1 MFHQQYS
8 QNIRTAEMAEVP
20 VQKEKQRFEYLDYT
34 WMISGILYQGGT
46 DTLIPELMSRGINE
60 VFFHN
65 VAGTPIGKKTVS
77 GVADSFD
84 VEEFFVVVS
93 ADQAENIFDFIF
105 HFCELDK
112 PNIGM
117 IRLNKLSHST
127 IFRLP
132 DDDAGDTDSVEA

>member
-1 MFHQQYS
+1 
-8 QNIRTAEMAEVP
+8 MASMSYAATLKRDSRVTF
-20 VQKEKQRFEYLDYT
+20 VDYT
-34 WMISGILYQGGT
+34 WIISGILYQGGT
-46 DTLIPELMSRGINE
+46 DALVPELMSRGINE
-60 VFFHN
+60 VYFHN

-127 IFRLP
+127 IHMLP
-132 DDDAGDTDSVEA
+132 DERVEDNEASKD

>member
-1 MFHQQYS
+1 MASMSY
-8 QNIRTAEMAEVP
+8 TANLKRDSRVTF
-20 VQKEKQRFEYLDYT
+20 VDYT
-34 WMISGILYQGGT
+34 WIISGILYQGGT
-46 DTLIPELMSRGINE
+46 DALVPELMSRGINE
-60 VFFHN
+60 VYFHN

-127 IFRLP
+127 IHMLP
-132 DDDAGDTDSVEA
+132 DERVEDNEASKD

>member
-1 MFHQQYS
+1 
-8 QNIRTAEMAEVP
+8 MAKVP

-34 WMISGILYQGGT
+34 WMISGILYEGGT
-46 DTLIPELMSRGINE
+46 DKLIPELMSRGINE

-132 DDDAGDTDSVEA
+132 DDDAEETDSVEA

>member
-1 MFHQQYS
+1 MVKAL
-8 QNIRTAEMAEVP
+8 NET
-20 VQKEKQRFEYLDYT
+20 EKQRFEYLDYT
-34 WMISGILYQGGT
+34 WLISGILYQGGT

-65 VAGTPIGKKTVS
+65 VAGTPIGKKTIS

-105 HFCELDK
+105 HFCGLDK

-127 IFRLP
+127 RFWLP
-132 DDDAGDTDSVEA
+132 ENDAVETDTAKALLSKE

>member
-1 MFHQQYS
+1 MSFAATLKRDS
-8 QNIRTAEMAEVP
+8 RVTFV
-20 VQKEKQRFEYLDYT
+20 DYT
-34 WMISGILYQGGT
+34 WIISGILYQGGT
-46 DTLIPELMSRGINE
+46 DALVPELMSRGINE
-60 VFFHN
+60 VYFHN
-65 VAGTPIGKKTVS
+65 VAGTPVGKKTVS

-127 IFRLP
+127 IHMLP
-132 DDDAGDTDSVEA
+132 DERVEDNEASKD

>member
-1 MFHQQYS
+1 
-8 QNIRTAEMAEVP
+8 MAKVP
-20 VQKEKQRFEYLDYT
+20 GQSLKQRFEHLDYT

-46 DTLIPELMSRGINE
+46 DALILELMSKGINE
-60 VFFHN
+60 VFFYN

-105 HFCELDK
+105 HFCGLDK

-127 IFRLP
+127 TYRLP
-132 DDDAGDTDSVEA
+132 ENDAEETDTVEA

>member
-1 MFHQQYS
+1 
-8 QNIRTAEMAEVP
+8 MAEVP
-20 VQKEKQRFEYLDYT
+20 VQREKRRFEYLDYT

-127 IFRLP
+127 SYKLSE
-132 DDDAGDTDSVEA
+132 DDAGITDTVEA

>member
-1 MFHQQYS
+1 MASMSY
-8 QNIRTAEMAEVP
+8 TATLKRDSRVTF
-20 VQKEKQRFEYLDYT
+20 VDYT
-34 WMISGILYQGGT
+34 WIISGILYQGGT
-46 DTLIPELMSRGINE
+46 DALVPELMSRGINE
-60 VFFHN
+60 VYFHN

-127 IFRLP
+127 IHMLP
-132 DDDAGDTDSVEA
+132 DERVEDNEASKD

>member
-1 MFHQQYS
+1 MVKAL
-8 QNIRTAEMAEVP
+8 NET
-20 VQKEKQRFEYLDYT
+20 EKQRFECLDYT
-34 WMISGILYQGGT
+34 WLISGILYQGGT

-105 HFCELDK
+105 HFCGLDK

-127 IFRLP
+127 RFWLP
-132 DDDAGDTDSVEA
+132 ENDAVETDTA

>member
-1 MFHQQYS
+1 MASMSY
-8 QNIRTAEMAEVP
+8 TATLKRDSRVTF
-20 VQKEKQRFEYLDYT
+20 VDYT
-34 WMISGILYQGGT
+34 WIISGILYQGGT
-46 DTLIPELMSRGINE
+46 DALVPELMSRGINE
-60 VFFHN
+60 VYFHN

-127 IFRLP
+127 IHMLP
-132 DDDAGDTDSVEA
+132 DECVEDNEASKD

>member
-1 MFHQQYS
+1 MSY
-8 QNIRTAEMAEVP
+8 TATLKRDSRVTF
-20 VQKEKQRFEYLDYT
+20 VDYT
-34 WMISGILYQGGT
+34 WIISGILYQGGT
-46 DTLIPELMSRGINE
+46 DALVPELMSRGINE
-60 VFFHN
+60 VYFHN

-127 IFRLP
+127 IHMLP
-132 DDDAGDTDSVEA
+132 DERVEDNEASKD

>member
-1 MFHQQYS
+1 MSY
-8 QNIRTAEMAEVP
+8 TATLKRDSRVTF
-20 VQKEKQRFEYLDYT
+20 VDYT
-34 WMISGILYQGGT
+34 WIISGILYQGGT
-46 DTLIPELMSRGINE
+46 DALVPELMSRGINE
-60 VFFHN
+60 VYFHN

-127 IFRLP
+127 IHMLP
-132 DDDAGDTDSVEA
+132 DERVEDNEASKG

>member
-1 MFHQQYS
+1 MANFPS
-8 QNIRTAEMAEVP
+8 QS
-20 VQKEKQRFEYLDYT
+20 EKQQFEHLDYT

-46 DTLIPELMSRGINE
+46 DSLISELMLKGINE
-60 VFFHN
+60 VFFYN

-77 GVADSFD
+77 GVADYFD

-105 HFCELDK
+105 HFCGLDK

-127 IFRLP
+127 TYKLSEN
-132 DDDAGDTDSVEA
+132 DAEETDTVEA

>member
-1 MFHQQYS
+1 MSY
-8 QNIRTAEMAEVP
+8 TATLKRDSRVTF
-20 VQKEKQRFEYLDYT
+20 VDYT
-34 WMISGILYQGGT
+34 WIISGILYQGGT
-46 DTLIPELMSRGINE
+46 DTLVPELMSRGINE
-60 VFFHN
+60 VYFHN

-105 HFCELDK
+105 HFCELNK

-127 IFRLP
+127 IHMLP
-132 DDDAGDTDSVEA
+132 DERVEDNEASKD

>member
-1 MFHQQYS
+1 MTHIPALKRDPSVSF
-8 QNIRTAEMAEVP
+8 V
-20 VQKEKQRFEYLDYT
+20 DYT

-46 DTLIPELMSRGINE
+46 DALVPELISRGINE

-65 VAGTPIGKKTVS
+65 VAGTPIGKKTVA

-112 PNIGM
+112 PNMGM
-117 IRLNKLSHST
+117 IRLNKLSRST
-127 IFRLP
+127 VHTLP
-132 DDDAGDTDSVEA
+132 DGSVEEIDPTED

>member
-1 MFHQQYS
+1 MSY
-8 QNIRTAEMAEVP
+8 TATLKRDSRVTF
-20 VQKEKQRFEYLDYT
+20 VDYT
-34 WMISGILYQGGT
+34 WIISGILYQGGT
-46 DTLIPELMSRGINE
+46 DALVPELMSRGINE
-60 VFFHN
+60 VYFHN

-127 IFRLP
+127 IHMLP
-132 DDDAGDTDSVEA
+132 DEGVEDNEASKD

>member
-1 MFHQQYS
+1 
-8 QNIRTAEMAEVP
+8 MAEVP

-127 IFRLP
+127 TYRLP
-132 DDDAGDTDSVEA
+132 GDDAGITDTVEA

>member
-1 MFHQQYS
+1 MSY
-8 QNIRTAEMAEVP
+8 TATLKRDSRVTF
-20 VQKEKQRFEYLDYT
+20 VDYT
-34 WMISGILYQGGT
+34 WIISGILYQGGT
-46 DTLIPELMSRGINE
+46 DALVPELMLRGINE
-60 VFFHN
+60 VYFHN

-127 IFRLP
+127 IHMLP
-132 DDDAGDTDSVEA
+132 DERVEDNEASKD

>member
-1 MFHQQYS
+1 MCLLQFS
-8 QNIRTAEMAEVP
+8 QNTRMASMSYTATLERDSRVTF
-20 VQKEKQRFEYLDYT
+20 VDYT
-34 WMISGILYQGGT
+34 WIISGILYQGGT
-46 DTLIPELMSRGINE
+46 DALVPELMSRGINE
-60 VFFHN
+60 VYFHN

-127 IFRLP
+127 IHMLP
-132 DDDAGDTDSVEA
+132 DERVEDNEASKD

>member
-1 MFHQQYS
+1 
-8 QNIRTAEMAEVP
+8 
-20 VQKEKQRFEYLDYT
+20 
-34 WMISGILYQGGT
+34 
-46 DTLIPELMSRGINE
+46 
-60 VFFHN
+60 
-65 VAGTPIGKKTVS
+65 
-77 GVADSFD
+77 VADSFD

-127 IFRLP
+127 IHMLP
-132 DDDAGDTDSVEA
+132 DERVEDNEASKD

>member
-1 MFHQQYS
+1 
-8 QNIRTAEMAEVP
+8 MANALR
-20 VQKEKQRFEYLDYT
+20 QKEKKHSEFLDYT

-46 DTLIPELMSRGINE
+46 DALIPELMSRGINE

-65 VAGTPIGKKTVS
+65 VAGAPIGKKTVP
-77 GVADSFD
+77 GIADSFD

-105 HFCELDK
+105 HFCGLDK

-127 IFRLP
+127 TYRLP
-132 DDDAGDTDSVEA
+132 ENDAEETDTVEA

>member
-1 MFHQQYS
+1 MSY
-8 QNIRTAEMAEVP
+8 TATLKRDSRVTF
-20 VQKEKQRFEYLDYT
+20 VDYT
-34 WMISGILYQGGT
+34 WIISGILYQGGT
-46 DTLIPELMSRGINE
+46 DALVPELMSRGINE
-60 VFFHN
+60 VYFHN

-105 HFCELDK
+105 HFCELNK

-127 IFRLP
+127 IHMLP
-132 DDDAGDTDSVEA
+132 DERVEDNEASKD

>member
-1 MFHQQYS
+1 MSY
-8 QNIRTAEMAEVP
+8 TATLERDSRVTF
-20 VQKEKQRFEYLDYT
+20 VDYT
-34 WMISGILYQGGT
+34 WIISGILYQGGT
-46 DTLIPELMSRGINE
+46 DALVPELMSRGINE
-60 VFFHN
+60 VYFHN

-127 IFRLP
+127 IHMLP
-132 DDDAGDTDSVEA
+132 DERVEDNEASKD

>member
-1 MFHQQYS
+1 MYLLQFL
-8 QNIRTAEMAEVP
+8 QNTRMASMSSTATLKRDSRVTF
-20 VQKEKQRFEYLDYT
+20 VDYT
-34 WMISGILYQGGT
+34 WIISGILYQGGT
-46 DTLIPELMSRGINE
+46 DALVPELMSRGINE
-60 VFFHN
+60 VYFHN

-127 IFRLP
+127 IHMLP
-132 DDDAGDTDSVEA
+132 DERVEDNEASKD

>member
-1 MFHQQYS
+1 MADVPSQKKNQQ
-8 QNIRTAEMAEVP
+8 
-20 VQKEKQRFEYLDYT
+20 FEYLDYT

-46 DTLIPELMSRGINE
+46 DALIPELMSRGINE

-105 HFCELDK
+105 HFCGLDK

-117 IRLNKLSHST
+117 IRLNQLSHST
-127 IFRLP
+127 TYRLP
-132 DDDAGDTDSVEA
+132 ENDPEKTDTVEA

>member
-1 MFHQQYS
+1 MSY
-8 QNIRTAEMAEVP
+8 TATLKRDSRVTF
-20 VQKEKQRFEYLDYT
+20 VDYT
-34 WMISGILYQGGT
+34 WIISGILYQGGT
-46 DTLIPELMSRGINE
+46 DALVPELMSRGINE
-60 VFFHN
+60 VYFHN

-127 IFRLP
+127 IHMLP
-132 DDDAGDTDSVEA
+132 DERVEDNEANKD

>member
-1 MFHQQYS
+1 MSY
-8 QNIRTAEMAEVP
+8 TATLKRDSRVKF
-20 VQKEKQRFEYLDYT
+20 VDYT
-34 WMISGILYQGGT
+34 WIISGILYQGGT
-46 DTLIPELMSRGINE
+46 DALVPELMSRGINE
-60 VFFHN
+60 VYFHN

-127 IFRLP
+127 IHMLP
-132 DDDAGDTDSVEA
+132 DERVEDNEASKD

>member
-1 MFHQQYS
+1 MSY
-8 QNIRTAEMAEVP
+8 TATLKRDSRVTF
-20 VQKEKQRFEYLDYT
+20 VDYT
-34 WMISGILYQGGT
+34 WIISGILYQGGT
-46 DTLIPELMSRGINE
+46 DALVPELMSRGLNE
-60 VFFHN
+60 VYFHN

-127 IFRLP
+127 IHMLP
-132 DDDAGDTDSVEA
+132 DERVEDNEASKD

>member
-1 MFHQQYS
+1 MSY
-8 QNIRTAEMAEVP
+8 TATLKRDSRVTF
-20 VQKEKQRFEYLDYT
+20 VDYT

-46 DTLIPELMSRGINE
+46 DALVPELMSRGINE
-60 VFFHN
+60 VYFHN

-127 IFRLP
+127 IHMLP
-132 DDDAGDTDSVEA
+132 DERVEDNEASKD

>member
-1 MFHQQYS
+1 MSY
-8 QNIRTAEMAEVP
+8 TATLKRDSRVTF
-20 VQKEKQRFEYLDYT
+20 VDYT
-34 WMISGILYQGGT
+34 WIISGILYQGGT
-46 DTLIPELMSRGINE
+46 DALVPELMSRGINE
-60 VFFHN
+60 VYFHN

-112 PNIGM
+112 PNIGI

-127 IFRLP
+127 IHMLP
-132 DDDAGDTDSVEA
+132 D

>member
-1 MFHQQYS
+1 
-8 QNIRTAEMAEVP
+8 MAEVP
-20 VQKEKQRFEYLDYT
+20 DQREEQRFEYLDYT

-46 DTLIPELMSRGINE
+46 DILIPELMSRGINE

-127 IFRLP
+127 RYRLP
-132 DDDAGDTDSVEA
+132 ENDAGETDTVKA

>member
-1 MFHQQYS
+1 MSYAATLKRDSRVTF
-8 QNIRTAEMAEVP
+8 V
-20 VQKEKQRFEYLDYT
+20 DYT
-34 WMISGILYQGGT
+34 WIISGILYQGGT
-46 DTLIPELMSRGINE
+46 DALVPELMSRGINE
-60 VFFHN
+60 VYFHN

-127 IFRLP
+127 IHMLP
-132 DDDAGDTDSVEA
+132 DERVEDNEASKD

>member
-1 MFHQQYS
+1 MSYAATLKRDS
-8 QNIRTAEMAEVP
+8 RVTLV
-20 VQKEKQRFEYLDYT
+20 DYT
-34 WMISGILYQGGT
+34 WIISGILYQGGT
-46 DTLIPELMSRGINE
+46 DALVPELMSRGINE
-60 VFFHN
+60 VYFHN

-127 IFRLP
+127 IHMLP
-132 DDDAGDTDSVEA
+132 DERVEDNEASKD